1 MVTLRFLIT
10 AGPTREPLDPVRFF
24 SNPSSGRMGFALAEA
39 AMAAGHVV
47 CLIAGPTCLE
57 PPSAHSVV
65 RVTTAEEMREAVLS
79 RLADSHVLIM
89 AAAVA
94 DYRPET
100 FSPAKIK
107 KAGGRLTVTLEC
119 TRDILVEAAHTKE
132 HRVHVGFAAE
142 TQNLIENARVKLE
155 AKSLDLLVAN
165 DITEEG
171 SGFEVETNRAT
182 LLWRDGSMEALP
194 QMTKEKLAE
203 HIIKAVVGY
212 YGG

>member
-1 MVTLRFLIT
+1 MVTLTFLIT
-10 AGPTREPLDPVRFF
+10 AGPTREPLDPVRFL

-47 CLIAGPTCLE
+47 YLIAGPTCLD

-65 RVTTAEEMREAVLS
+65 RVTTAEEMREAVLT

-94 DYRPET
+94 DYRPAS

-107 KAGGRLTVTLEC
+107 KGGGPLTLALER
-119 TRDILVEAAHTKE
+119 TPDILMEAARIKE

-142 TQNLIENARVKLE
+142 THDLIENARAKLE
-155 AKSLDLLVAN
+155 PKNLDLLVAN

-182 LLWRDGSMEALP
+182 LLWRDGSIEALP
-194 QMTKEKLAE
+194 RMSKQELAE
-203 HIIKAVVGY
+203 HIIQAVVAY